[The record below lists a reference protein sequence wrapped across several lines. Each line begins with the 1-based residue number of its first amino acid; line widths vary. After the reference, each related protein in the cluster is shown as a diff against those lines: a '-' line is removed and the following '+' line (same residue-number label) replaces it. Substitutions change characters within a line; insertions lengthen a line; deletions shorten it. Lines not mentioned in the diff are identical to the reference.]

1 MPLPLLFIG
10 IAAVTGV
17 SGVSKTIGAAMD
29 QSNAKKLNQNSDER
43 IENAALRLE
52 ELRRQCGEALDNLGK
67 EKIFVLDN
75 NVKRFL
81 DTFKKIKNVDFQNS
95 EGLEELSK
103 FHVDST
109 DFEELEEISSFASS
123 MAKGSLMGI
132 GGGALSA
139 FGAYSAA
146 GTLAYA
152 STGAA
157 ISTLSGAAASNATL
171 AFFGGGSIASGG
183 LGVAGG
189 TAILGGLV
197 AGPALLIMGTIV
209 GAKAGKNLEDAQAN
223 AAMATE
229 YCEELENGA
238 FQCIAIRRRTNM
250 FYTALA
256 NTDAHFL
263 PLICDMETVFNNEGD
278 DYSLYC
284 AESKKKIAMA
294 ASMAVTVKSILDTP
308 ILTADGSLTAESD
321 ELESHF
327 LEK

>member
-81 DTFKKIKNVDFQNS
+81 NTFKKIKNVDFQNS

-132 GGGALSA
+132 GGGALLRQVAWESQA
-139 FGAYSAA
+139 ELLYSAV
-146 GTLAYA
+146 
-152 STGAA
+152 
-157 ISTLSGAAASNATL
+157 LSPVRLCLLWALS
-171 AFFGGGSIASGG
+171 S
-183 LGVAGG
+183 VQKQVK
-189 TAILGGLV
+189 ILRMLRQ
-197 AGPALLIMGTIV
+197 M
-209 GAKAGKNLEDAQAN
+209 
-223 AAMATE
+223 
-229 YCEELENGA
+229 
-238 FQCIAIRRRTNM
+238 
-250 FYTALA
+250 
-256 NTDAHFL
+256 
-263 PLICDMETVFNNEGD
+263 PLWQLN
-278 DYSLYC
+278 
-284 AESKKKIAMA
+284 
-294 ASMAVTVKSILDTP
+294 TVKSLKT
-308 ILTADGSLTAESD
+308 
-321 ELESHF
+321 ELF
-327 LEK
+327 NV